1 MHRGLKVRGG
11 AVAIA
16 LTALVAAAGS
26 GPAQAARVSQVS
38 PQGEV
43 AEVRQVAVRFD
54 AALVPLGDPRG
65 CLHPSR

>member
-11 AVAIA
+11 AVAVA

-26 GPAQAARVSQVS
+26 GSAQAAHVSQVS

-43 AEVRQVAVRFD
+43 AEERQVAVRFD
-54 AALVPLGDPRG
+54 AAVVPQGDPR
-65 CLHPSR
+65 LPAPSH